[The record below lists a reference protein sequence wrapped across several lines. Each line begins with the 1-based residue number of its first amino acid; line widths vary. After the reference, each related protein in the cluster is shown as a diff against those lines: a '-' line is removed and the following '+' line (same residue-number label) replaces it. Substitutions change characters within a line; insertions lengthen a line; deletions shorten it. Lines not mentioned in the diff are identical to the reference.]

1 MKSKAYDQGKK
12 AEFNNDDHDGS
23 RTVAAAEEALEK
35 ATKADSTR
43 RTISQKFFR
52 LIPIFLKDGN
62 KNVRSLEHMTM
73 FQERLQQLV
82 KQPKRQQKQ
91 IAAEEQFCQ
100 K

>member
-43 RTISQKFFR
+43 RTILSKF
-52 LIPIFLKDGN
+52 
-62 KNVRSLEHMTM
+62 VRSIPN
-73 FQERLQQLV
+73 F
-82 KQPKRQQKQ
+82 
-91 IAAEEQFCQ
+91 F
-100 K
+100 